1 MNEKTIHGTPITNR
15 GTSVVATLGLC
26 FLLAACRPA
35 PDDGATANWPH
46 HGADHS
52 SSKYAPHGQI
62 DRGNFSEL
70 EIAWSWGSADSRIDE
85 ELRYFTGDYR
95 ATPIFVDGVLY
106 TATNR
111 AQEPAL

>member
-1 MNEKTIHGTPITNR
+1 MNERMHISSGEACLAPA
-15 GTSVVATLGLC
+15 VLGLC

-35 PDDGATANWPH
+35 PDGDATANWLH

-70 EIAWSWGSADSRIDE
+70 EISWA
-85 ELRYFTGDYR
+85 
-95 ATPIFVDGVLY
+95 
-106 TATNR
+106 
-111 AQEPAL
+111 